1 MLEMDTEHLLLTAA
15 EKSVQSSAA
24 ESSAWTVFPPVMLGN
39 IRDCKESLKKC

>member
-15 EKSVQSSAA
+15 EKSVQSGAA